1 MSHKVPEDGGV
12 DAEGYAKEPLRSATS
27 SISRERASGF
37 YVRCILANM
46 RVRKR
51 AQRLAMLHRFPIIS
65 RLIDLVSRCEI
76 MRSVWVRREILRAIA
91 EDNNGGP

>member
-12 DAEGYAKEPLRSATS
+12 DAESYAKEPLRSATS

-37 YVRCILANM
+37 YVRYILANM
-46 RVRKR
+46 RVQKR

-65 RLIDLVSRCEI
+65 KLIDLVSTVRDNEI
-76 MRSVWVRREILRAIA
+76 SVGVPRNTPRTC
-91 EDNNGGP
+91 GG